1 MVTLRTVIIKRNIYY
16 FLFRYQRELQGSMI
30 FKIKLIL
37 TVIFCILLNSMT
49 LVKAQSNVKNLYLE
63 QLSVEDGLSQG
74 TVNSILADESGF
86 IWLATDNGLNIYD
99 GYSVKQLSG
108 PNNSFIDAGV
118 YFVKKDSLGFVWMNV
133 GDGLYR
139 YQPETNE
146 YQLILATNPEN
157 FNQFVVDVV
166 QGNNSQN
173 ESGHWI
179 ATSKNISFYNEETKT
194 LEVKVDLSKE
204 LSEKDNILQ
213 IAYHKQ
219 VIFIGTRVGIYAYH
233 VKLNQWRKLPRLLTK
248 TSVGDIN
255 ETQANKAFTLH
266 VCDQNILYIGTG
278 DGVFSLN
285 ISNAKDYILGRAEA
299 GKYKS
304 VFEKLSVWQ
313 FLSVDEKLYVVSDK
327 GLHVVDTKKQKG
339 NALFGISD
347 FFENTSNNKIISI
360 AQDKSGIFW
369 LGSESSG
376 VYLWDPSREYVAN
389 YRYQKNNKNSL
400 DHNSVWSMELYE
412 GNHQKMW
419 VGTSKGLNL
428 VDLETHI
435 VEQHDITSKIASS
448 NRDIRVFSIFPYKDN
463 LLLLS
468 TTKGIIFYNY
478 KLKQT
483 QKLKFS
489 EEINK
494 ILSKDHYSVYF
505 QNKRYLWLVYDEN
518 ISLIDLQTESLET
531 LNKLTDVVPKNKI
544 YSFVGLLPD
553 SSTML
558 FTTND
563 SLWGYDIKSKKV
575 GLLYQ
580 HPNVLDSEWGSFD
593 NWVIDRNNIFWL
605 SYPTKGL
612 VGLEYPSF
620 KPKYFYNSKNSIIDN
635 NVYSVLTDNDG
646 DVWFASHKGIF
657 QLNVDT
663 QHIRNFTIADGLSAM
678 EFNSS
683 ARLKLTNGNIAFGSM
698 EGVSVF
704 NPNALKS
711 KHQQDE
717 FNIHVT
723 AIDVIS
729 RQLDLPILINQNDD
743 VLLNYDDVGIRFDFS
758 TLSYSHRKD
767 VIYEYELIG
776 DSKVSYP
783 PTKEN
788 SITFPSLSSG
798 IHMLSVRAKS
808 PVTGEYSPRQ
818 TIKIRVSYAPWKSP
832 LAIFLYVILVG
843 LLIIFWFYKR
853 NEKRQILLAAHED
866 VKFRENRLQLALIG
880 SNSEV
885 WDWQAHDN
893 LMFGK
898 RISQELAYI
907 DLASAHTFEQHIE
920 LIHPDDKDSFIANWR
935 LFVENNDLDE
945 TFSCT
950 YRLKHAEGHWLWY
963 KDLGKIVTLDSDNKP
978 SRITG
983 SYTNITETRAEEVR
997 SQYYGEA
1004 FKQTNDWVL
1013 IINYDFTQV
1022 TANQSLR
1029 NVFKLPSEN
1038 FNFDSNFMGLNES
1051 RWKFFRYL
1059 FPSLSEGEHWRG
1071 EELVV
1076 TDEGEEFHVVVNIN
1090 VGRNQT
1096 TNKLHYV
1103 CVFTDISAQKS
1114 AEKELRYLANYD
1126 HLTDLPNRSL
1136 LLERI
1141 KHAMKLSQRQNKSI
1155 ALFFIDLDRFKQV
1168 NDSLGHDCGDL
1179 LLVEVTRRLTELL
1192 RVDDTIAR
1200 IGGDEFVVLLES
1212 FRGPTHL
1219 GQVAQKII
1227 EAVEQPVLLV
1237 ESEVS
1242 IGASIG
1248 IALYPDD
1255 ANDSNALL
1263 RHADVAMYHAKQ
1275 LGRNTFQFFT
1285 PRMNAEATER
1295 LTKESN
1301 IKLACA
1307 NDEFFNHY
1315 QPIIDVNTGKAAGFE
1330 LLMRWQSKDGI
1341 IAPAGFIGIAEELG
1355 LIIPMTERALERGL
1369 IDLKKW
1375 HKQRPTLYLSVN
1387 LSPLHFAKDSLVPY
1401 ITKLLIKHDLP
1412 SYLLKIEVTE
1422 SALLSEPEKA
1432 IRTMNALSDLGVILA
1447 LDDFGTGF
1455 SSLSYLKRLP
1465 LDIIKIDRSFV
1476 SGIGIEKTDE
1486 AIVDA
1491 TIVLAKRLN
1500 MLCIAEGVETTE
1512 QLEYLTKRK
1521 CHYIQGYLYSKP
1533 VDAGAICEFLSA
1545 NIVELKVN

>member
-1 MVTLRTVIIKRNIYY
+1 M
-16 FLFRYQRELQGSMI
+16 
-30 FKIKLIL
+30 KL
-37 TVIFCILLNSMT
+37 VNAKSS
-49 LVKAQSNVKNLYLE
+49 VQNLYLE

-74 TVNSILADESGF
+74 TINSILADESGF
-86 IWLATDNGLNIYD
+86 IWLATDNGINIYD
-99 GYSVKQLSG
+99 GYSVKQLPG
-108 PNNSFIDAGV
+108 PNNSFIDTGV
-118 YFVKKDSLGFVWMNV
+118 YFVKQDSHGFVWINAS
-133 GDGLYR
+133 DGVYR
-139 YQPETNE
+139 YNPKTNQ
-146 YQLILATNPEN
+146 YKLILANNPEN
-157 FNQFVVDVV
+157 FGHFVVDVTE
-166 QGNNSQN
+166 GKNNQN
-173 ESGHWI
+173 ESGYWL
-179 ATSKNISFYNEETKT
+179 ATSKTIRFYHADKAEFQ
-194 LEVKVDLSKE
+194 VKIDLSKE
-204 LSEKDNILQ
+204 LSDKDNVFQ
-213 IAYHKQ
+213 IKYHQQ
-219 VIFIGTRVGIYAYH
+219 VLYIGTRVGVYAYH
-233 VKLNQWRKLPRLLTK
+233 IKLNKWRKLPRLLSQPTL
-248 TSVGDIN
+248 GDIDVV
-255 ETQANKAFTLH
+255 QANKSFTLH
-266 VCDQNILYIGTG
+266 ICEKKNLYIGTG

-285 ISNAKDYILGRAEA
+285 IEKIKDYIQGRVEAEE
-299 GKYKS
+299 YKL
-304 VFEKLSVWQ
+304 VFEDLSVWQ
-313 FLSVDEKLYVVSDK
+313 FYSAQNQLYVASDK
-327 GLHVVDTKKQKG
+327 GLHVFDTGKQEG
-339 NALFGISD
+339 SFLFGISD

-360 AQDKSGIFW
+360 SQDDSGTFW

-376 VYLWDPSREYVAN
+376 VYLWDPSREHITN
-389 YRYQKNNKNSL
+389 YHYQKNNPNSL
-400 DHNSVWSMELYE
+400 NHNSVWAIQA
-412 GNHQKMW
+412 HQTDPQKIW
-419 VGTSKGLNL
+419 VGTSNGLNS
-428 VDLETHI
+428 VELETNTVEQYTI
-435 VEQHDITSKIASS
+435 VENQVSDMYLY
-448 NRDIRVFSIFPYKDN
+448 SIYPYKEN

-468 TTKGIIFYNY
+468 TKKGIVFYDIHLK
-478 KLKQT
+478 KLV
-483 QKLKFS
+483 KFPFS
-489 EEINK
+489 DAIAS
-494 ILSKDHYSVYF
+494 ILAKDHYSVF
-505 QNKRYLWLVYDEN
+505 LQSQRYLWLIYDEE
-518 ISLIDLQTESLET
+518 IAMIDLQTGQLDT
-531 LNKLTDVVPKNKI
+531 LNELSKVVPKNKI
-544 YSFVGLLPD
+544 FNFIGSLPNTQ
-553 SSTML
+553 TML

-563 SLWGYDIKSKKV
+563 SLWGYDMESRKTV
-575 GLLYQ
+575 RLYQ
-580 HPNVLDSEWGSFD
+580 HPNVLVSEWVSFD
-593 NWVIDRNNIFWL
+593 NWVIDKNNVFWL

-612 VGLEYPSF
+612 IGLEYPSF

-646 DVWFASHKGIF
+646 DVWFSSHKGLF
-657 QLNVDT
+657 LLNTDN
-663 QHIRNFTIADGLSAM
+663 QHIRNFSIADGLSAM
-678 EFNSS
+678 EFNSG
-683 ARLKLTNGNIAFGSM
+683 ARFKLANGHLVYGSM
-698 EGVSVF
+698 EGISTF
-704 NPNALKS
+704 DPQALKA
-711 KHQQDE
+711 KHELDKI
-717 FNIHVT
+717 NVYVT
-723 AIDVIS
+723 AIEVIS
-729 RQLDLPILINQNDD
+729 RTLDLPLLINQNED

-758 TLSYSHRKD
+758 TLSYAHRKE
-767 VIYEYELIG
+767 VIYEYQLTG

-788 SITFPSLSSG
+788 RITFPNLPSG
-798 IHMLSVRAKS
+798 DHMLSVRAKS
-808 PVTGEYSPRQ
+808 PVTGKYSPTKEIR
-818 TIKIRVSYAPWKSP
+818 IRVSYAPLKSP
-832 LAIFLYVILVG
+832 FAYFIYATISLVFL
-843 LLIIFWFYKR
+843 LLWLQIR
-853 NEKRQILLAAHED
+853 NKKKQELLAVHEE

-885 WDWQAHDN
+885 WDWQAQEN

-907 DLASAHTFEQHIE
+907 DLATAHTFEQHVE
-920 LIHPDDKDSFIANWR
+920 LIHPDDKDDFLVNWR

-950 YRLKHAEGHWLWY
+950 YRLKHADGHWLWY
-963 KDLGKIVTLDSDNKP
+963 KDLGKIVTLDHQDNP

-983 SYTNITETRAEEVR
+983 SYTNITKTRAEEVR

-1013 IINYDFTQV
+1013 IVNDDFTQI

-1029 NVFKLPSEN
+1029 NVFGLPDEN
-1038 FNFDSNFMGLNES
+1038 FGFSDNFMGLSLS
-1051 RWKFFRYL
+1051 RWRFFKHL
-1059 FPSLSEGEHWRG
+1059 FPSLNEGDHWRG

-1076 TDEGEEFHVVVNIN
+1076 TDSGEEFHVVVNIN
-1090 VGRNQT
+1090 VGRNHT
-1096 TNKLHYV
+1096 TNSLHYV

-1141 KHAMKLSQRQNKSI
+1141 KHAMESSQRQKKSI

-1179 LLVEVTRRLTELL
+1179 LLIEVTRRLSELL
-1192 RVDDTIAR
+1192 RVDDTVAR

-1227 EAVEQPVLLV
+1227 TAVEKPVLLL

-1255 ANDSNALL
+1255 ASDSNALL

-1301 IKLACA
+1301 VKLAYS

-1315 QPIIDVNTGKAAGFE
+1315 QPIIDANNGKAAGFE
-1330 LLMRWQSKDGI
+1330 LLMRWQSKDGL

-1355 LIIPMTERALERGL
+1355 LIIPMTEAALERGL
-1369 IDLKKW
+1369 VDLKKW
-1375 HKQRPTLYLSVN
+1375 HKQRPSLYLSVN
-1387 LSPLHFAKDSLVPY
+1387 ISPLHFAKESLVTY
-1401 ITKLLIKHDLP
+1401 IAKLLKKYDLP
-1412 SYLLKIEVTE
+1412 AHLLKVEVTE

-1465 LDIIKIDRSFV
+1465 LDIIKIDRTFV
-1476 SGIGIEKTDE
+1476 SGIGADKTDE

-1500 MLCIAEGVETTE
+1500 MHCIAEGVETLE

-1521 CHYIQGYLYSKP
+1521 CHFIQGYLYSKP
-1533 VDAGAICEFLSA
+1533 VDAKTIRDFLSA
-1545 NIVELKVN
+1545 NIIELKVN

>member
-1 MVTLRTVIIKRNIYY
+1 
-16 FLFRYQRELQGSMI
+16 MI
-30 FKIKLIL
+30 FKIKLTLLFFLINIL
-37 TVIFCILLNSMT
+37 GGVHFAN
-49 LVKAQSNVKNLYLE
+49 AQSGVQNLYLE

-74 TVNSILADESGF
+74 TVNSVLADQNGF

-99 GYSVKQLSG
+99 GYSVKLLSG
-108 PNNSFIDAGV
+108 PNNSFIDASV
-118 YFVKKDSLGFVWMNV
+118 YFVKQDRQGYIWINV
-133 GDGLYR
+133 NKGVYR
-139 YQPETNE
+139 YHPKTNQ
-146 YQLILATNPEN
+146 YQLIKENNPEN
-157 FNQFVVDVV
+157 FGLYVVDVTE
-166 QGNNSQN
+166 GENSQN
-173 ESGHWI
+173 EQGYWL
-179 ATSKNISFYNEETKT
+179 ATSKTVSFYHGDNNEFQ
-194 LEVKVDLSKE
+194 LSVDLSKE
-204 LSEKDNILQ
+204 LPAKDNIFQ
-213 IAYHKQ
+213 IKYHQQ
-219 VIFIGTRVGIYAYH
+219 VLYIGTRVGVYAYH
-233 VKLNQWRKLPRLLTK
+233 IKLNKWRKLPVLQVKSAL
-248 TSVGDIN
+248 SDIDVV
-255 ETQANKAFTLH
+255 QANKSFTLH
-266 VCDQNILYIGTG
+266 IGNHGNLYVGTG
-278 DGVFSLN
+278 DGVFSIKIN
-285 ISNAKDYILGRAEA
+285 QVKDYIQGRAEPENF
-299 GKYKS
+299 KL
-304 VFEKLSVWQ
+304 VFENLSVWQ
-313 FLSVDEKLYVVSDK
+313 FFSVEDKLYVASDK
-327 GLHVVDTKKQKG
+327 GLHVFNTAKQQGKL
-339 NALFGISD
+339 LFGIGD
-347 FFENTSNNKIISI
+347 FFENTSNDKIISI

-376 VYLWDPSREYVAN
+376 VYLWDPSRELVKN
-389 YRYQKNNKNSL
+389 YRYQKNQPESL
-400 DHNSVWSMELYE
+400 NHNSVWSIAAEQADK
-412 GNHQKMW
+412 QKIW

-428 VDLETHI
+428 VDLTKRTVAQHKLVNKTEKQQQDIHI
-435 VEQHDITSKIASS
+435 YKIL
-448 NRDIRVFSIFPYKDN
+448 PYKEK
-463 LLLLS
+463 LLLLA
-468 TTKGIIFYNY
+468 TTKGIVFYDVD
-478 KLKQT
+478 LKQPA
-483 QKLKFS
+483 KLSFTD
-489 EEINK
+489 EITA
-494 ILSKDHYSVYF
+494 ILAKDHYAVYL
-505 QNKRYLWLVYDEN
+505 QEQRYLWLVYDED
-518 ISLIDLQTESLET
+518 IAMVDLQTGQLNPLNTLE
-531 LNKLTDVVPKNKI
+531 KAVGKGKAF
-544 YSFVGLLPD
+544 SFMGNLPN
-553 SSTML
+553 SQNML
-558 FTTND
+558 VTTND
-563 SLWGYDIKSKKV
+563 SLWSFNITSEKV
-575 GLLYQ
+575 ERLYQ
-580 HPNVLDSEWGSFD
+580 HPDVLASEWLTFD
-593 NWVIDRNNIFWL
+593 SWLIDKNNTFWL
-605 SYPTKGL
+605 SYPSKGL
-612 VGLEYPSF
+612 VGLAYPSF
-620 KPKYFYNSKNSIIDN
+620 EPKYFYHSKNSVINN

-646 DVWFASHKGIF
+646 DVWFSSHKGLF
-657 QLNVDT
+657 SLNTDS

-678 EFNSS
+678 EFN
-683 ARLKLTNGNIAFGSM
+683 AGAGLKLANGKLAFGSM
-698 EGVSVF
+698 EGVSIF
-704 NPNALKS
+704 DPLSLKN
-711 KHQQDE
+711 KYQDNE
-717 FNIHVT
+717 INIYVT
-723 AIDVIS
+723 DISVIS
-729 RQLDLPILINQNDD
+729 RRLDLPVLINQNET

-758 TLSYSHRKD
+758 TLSNAYRKG
-767 VIYEYELIG
+767 VIYEYQLLG
-776 DSKVSYP
+776 NDNVSYP
-783 PTKEN
+783 PTSAN
-788 SITFPSLSSG
+788 RITFPSLSSG
-798 IHMLSVRAKS
+798 QHTLSVRAKS
-808 PVTGEYSPRQ
+808 PVTGQYSP
-818 TIKIRVSYAPWKSP
+818 TKEIIIRVSYAPWQSP
-832 LAIFLYVILVG
+832 LAYFIYAIILVA
-843 LLIIFWFYKR
+843 LLLFWFQRRHQQK
-853 NEKRQILLAAHED
+853 QIMLAAHED

-907 DLASAHTFEQHIE
+907 DLASAHTFEQHLE
-920 LIHPDDKDSFIANWR
+920 LIHPDDKDNFIANWR

-1013 IINYDFTQV
+1013 IINYDFSQV

-1096 TNKLHYV
+1096 TNQLHYV

-1141 KHAMKLSQRQNKSI
+1141 KHAMESSQRQNKSI

-1192 RVDDTIAR
+1192 RVDDTVAR

-1315 QPIIDVNTGKAAGFE
+1315 QPIIDANTGKAAGFE

-1355 LIIPMTERALERGL
+1355 LIIPMTELALERGL

-1521 CHYIQGYLYSKP
+1521 CHHIQGYLYSKP

-1545 NIVELKVN
+1545 NVVELKVN